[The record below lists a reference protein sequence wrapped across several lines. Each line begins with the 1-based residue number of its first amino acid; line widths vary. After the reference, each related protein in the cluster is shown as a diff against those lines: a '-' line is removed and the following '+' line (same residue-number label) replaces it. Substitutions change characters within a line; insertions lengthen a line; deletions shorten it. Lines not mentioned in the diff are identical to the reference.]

1 MRALKTL
8 EKSFAQSPDVV
19 FDRLKGIVTD
29 KPYTLN
35 LADQD
40 GKKLEFESGGG
51 ITSMGHYVFAAEM
64 TQGGEGTHVSLN
76 VHTGDNTPK
85 ALLDGWKNQKAGEK
99 LLKTLDEAV

>member
-8 EKSFAQSPDVV
+8 EKSFSQSPDVV

-29 KPYTLN
+29 KPYTLQH
-35 LADQD
+35 ADQD
-40 GKKLEFESGGG
+40 AKKLEFESGG
-51 ITSMGHYVFAAEM
+51 TMMAMGHFIFAAQL
-64 TQGGEGTHVSLN
+64 TAGGEGTQVSLN

-99 LLKTLDEAV
+99 LLKNLEAAI

>member
-8 EKSFAQSPDVV
+8 EKSFSQTPDVV
-19 FDRLKGIVTD
+19 FDRLKNIVTD

-35 LADQD
+35 QADQD
-40 GKKLEFESGGG
+40 AKKLEFESGGG
-51 ITSMGHYVFAAEM
+51 MTAMGHYIFAAEL
-64 TQGGEGTHVSLN
+64 TGAGGGTHVSLN

-99 LLKTLDEAV
+99 LLKKLEAAV